1 MINILVVGIGNFGSW
16 WVISLTKI
24 NSPLKIYCFDKDLSK
39 YKVLKDRL
47 GKYQAHSQ
55 DKHKIHFLSELSD
68 APTLILMF
76 IMLVIFA
83 IGGLLSRE

>member
-1 MINILVVGIGNFGSW
+1 MDCETFQAM
-16 WVISLTKI
+16 SLEEQ
-24 NSPLKIYCFDKDLSK
+24 
-39 YKVLKDRL
+39 R
-47 GKYQAHSQ
+47 
-55 DKHKIHFLSELSD
+55 ELSD